1 MIVEVH
7 LHATLRL
14 ENWERGGQIISVD
27 MPESSS
33 INELLDQLSIDI
45 DPVHMLV
52 VLNGRTSEL
61 DQKLKEGD
69 VLNLM
74 TAVSG
79 GLLLGII

>member
-1 MIVEVH
+1 MIVEIH

-14 ENWERGGQIISVD
+14 ENRERAGQIISVD
-27 MPESSS
+27 LPENSS
-33 INELLDQLSIDI
+33 INDLIDQLAIDI

-61 DQKLKEGD
+61 DQKLNEGD

-79 GLLLGII
+79 GL

>member
-14 ENWERGGQIISVD
+14 ENRERAGQIISVD
-27 MPESSS
+27 LPESSS
-33 INELLDQLSIDI
+33 INELLDQLAIDI
-45 DPVHMLV
+45 DPVHLLV

-79 GLLLGII
+79 GL